1 MTFKIIPEGKHYRA
15 VCKYRSS
22 AGRTHLEALQ
32 NLMNYLLKYGLIS
45 EMVNED
51 IEGIE
56 IDPGEIEETDFDV
69 MPSEPDYS
77 GATTDDR

>member
-45 EMVNED
+45 EKVNED
-51 IEGIE
+51 IEEIE
-56 IDPGEIEETDFDV
+56 IDTGSPDESEFDV
-69 MPSEPDYS
+69 LPSEPDYS
-77 GATTDDR
+77 GASTNDR